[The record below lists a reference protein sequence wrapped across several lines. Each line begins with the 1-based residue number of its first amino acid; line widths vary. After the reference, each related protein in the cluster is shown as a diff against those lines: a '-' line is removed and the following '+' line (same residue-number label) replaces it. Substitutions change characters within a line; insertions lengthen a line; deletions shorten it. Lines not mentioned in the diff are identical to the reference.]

1 MYVCGVMIGC
11 VGWTMWYLNTVNQVI
26 DLLWFWSSLLIS
38 CIFLNYYSNKD
49 QHASILFNLPGTFPE
64 TISCVTSFYCI
75 IHIQWILHLTLLTD
89 GLLLTASTQSHFLQ
103 SRTVLYSYLFASLT
117 SKICFTDIVG
127 CWWDPLS
134 HSQTVRLVNLVR
146 HYAEAYPTLGPS
158 SKPLQNL
165 THAIIAKIKDAID
178 NDIFIPMFPKK

>member
-1 MYVCGVMIGC
+1 M
-11 VGWTMWYLNTVNQVI
+11 
-26 DLLWFWSSLLIS
+26 D
-38 CIFLNYYSNKD
+38 
-49 QHASILFNLPGTFPE
+49 
-64 TISCVTSFYCI
+64 
-75 IHIQWILHLTLLTD
+75 
-89 GLLLTASTQSHFLQ
+89 
-103 SRTVLYSYLFASLT
+103 TVLASFT
-117 SKICFTDIVG
+117 CRICFTDIVG

-146 HYAEAYPTLGPS
+146 HYAEAYPTLSPS